1 MKKLLVLVYLLF
13 IATTSQAAVST
24 FALDSAYLIQ
34 PSKEVQFE
42 GVLALAT
49 DKFKPFTNDLRL
61 GFVDEP
67 VWIKLRITPKPASAV
82 EPSFAAVADSA
93 VVLRLGLL
101 SLDSIEL
108 YEQVGGA
115 WVKQIRGDTVSQ
127 KYAGCQDDY
136 HCFELASDPKRP
148 IDLYL
153 KVQTTT
159 IFTVMLQAVS
169 VRDLSAVVANRM
181 VSLVSTFAVAVSL
194 LVMGLLFFII
204 DRSHLVATFCAYQ
217 FSVVLLT
224 FLSTGFVS
232 RVFEHTSAEQINLIN
247 QYLQNFRAMF
257 TVLLGYVLLR
267 PFKLPPIYHQAM
279 WLLAG
284 LGVVSF
290 YFVFTNQFFNAI
302 RLNIAIHLI
311 GFLVQIFGAS
321 TAEKIP
327 RLLRWITLLGYSVF
341 AIILL
346 GSVVMNFNLFFE
358 ISSPAP
364 MFMQSFGDSRLN
376 GSRVG
381 IFLFAI
387 LIIQVFERRKVN
399 SDTLQEFKIE
409 AAKSTA
415 QRERLIERQSMIDML
430 THELKNPLGTIRF
443 ALASLKRSSAED
455 SESQQ
460 RVKRIDDS
468 VERMNELIEHVA
480 LSNKIDRFD
489 VSQVRESV
497 DIEELVDVCIGDFED
512 IAIFKLD
519 IAKDLNIQ
527 TSRLMLTLIFQNLI
541 SNAYKYHLK
550 TDSILIRAYRQDS
563 TVVIEVSNTVELE
576 KSPDPERIFQAYYR
590 HDNVQDQSGMGL
602 GLSLVLAASEKIN
615 ATINFAQHQN
625 LVVFSLKVPQ

>member
-1 MKKLLVLVYLLF
+1 MKRLLVLVYLMLF
-13 IATTSQAAVST
+13 ATTSQAAVNT
-24 FALDSAYLIQ
+24 FALDSAYLIH
-34 PSKEVQFE
+34 PSEEVQFD
-42 GVLALAT
+42 GVAALPN

-67 VWIKLRITPKPASAV
+67 VWIKLRITPKPASTPQA
-82 EPSFAAVADSA
+82 SFAAVADSA

-108 YEQVGGA
+108 YEKVGGA
-115 WVKQIRGDTVSQ
+115 WVKQIRGDTVPQ
-127 KYAGCQDDY
+127 KYAGCQDDF
-136 HCFELASDPKRP
+136 HCFELASDPKGP

-159 IFTVMLQAVS
+159 IFTVMLQALS
-169 VRDLSAVVANRM
+169 VRDLSAVVADRM

-232 RVFEHTSAEQINLIN
+232 RVFEHTSSEQINLIT

-290 YFVFTNQFFNAI
+290 YFVFTNQFFSAI

-311 GFLVQIFGAS
+311 GFLVQILGAT

-346 GSVVMNFNLFFE
+346 GSVVMNFNLFIE

-387 LIIQVFERRKVN
+387 LIIQVFERRKIN

-455 SESQQ
+455 SDSQQ

-489 VSQVRESV
+489 VSQVSESV
-497 DIEELVDVCIGDFED
+497 DVEELVDVCIGDFED
-512 IAIFKLD
+512 ISIFKID

-550 TDSILIRAYRQDS
+550 TDSILIRAYRQGS
-563 TVVIEVSNTVELE
+563 TVVLEVSNTVELE
-576 KSPDPERIFQAYYR
+576 KSPDPARIFQAYYR

>member
-341 AIILL
+341 ASILL
-346 GSVVMNFNLFFE
+346 GSVVMNFNLFIE

-563 TVVIEVSNTVELE
+563 TVVLEVSNTVELE

-625 LVVFSLKVPQ
+625 LVVFSLKVPL

>member
-13 IATTSQAAVST
+13 IATISQAAVST

-34 PSKEVQFE
+34 PNKDVQFDD
-42 GVLALAT
+42 VSALPN

-61 GFVDEP
+61 GFVEEP

-136 HCFELASDPKRP
+136 HCLELASDPKRP

-341 AIILL
+341 ASILL
-346 GSVVMNFNLFFE
+346 GSVVMNFNLFIE

-563 TVVIEVSNTVELE
+563 TVVLEVSNTVELE

-615 ATINFAQHQN
+615 ASINFAQHQN
-625 LVVFSLKVPQ
+625 LVVFCLKVPL

>member
-13 IATTSQAAVST
+13 IATISQAAVST

-327 RLLRWITLLGYSVF
+327 RLLRLITLLGYSVF

-364 MFMQSFGDSRLN
+364 LFMQSFGDSRLN

>member
-42 GVLALAT
+42 GVLALPN

-341 AIILL
+341 ASILL
-346 GSVVMNFNLFFE
+346 GSVVMNFNLFIE

-512 IAIFKLD
+512 ISIFKID

-563 TVVIEVSNTVELE
+563 TVVLEVSNTVELE

-625 LVVFSLKVPQ
+625 LVVFSLKVPL

>member
-34 PSKEVQFE
+34 PNKDVQFDD
-42 GVLALAT
+42 VSALPN

-341 AIILL
+341 ASILL
-346 GSVVMNFNLFFE
+346 GSVVMNFNLFIE

-563 TVVIEVSNTVELE
+563 TVVLEVSNTVELE

-625 LVVFSLKVPQ
+625 LVVFSLKVPL

>member
-13 IATTSQAAVST
+13 IATISQAAVST

-42 GVLALAT
+42 GVSALPT

-61 GFVDEP
+61 GFIEEP
-67 VWIKLRITPKPASAV
+67 VWIKLRITPKPASTSQA
-82 EPSFAAVADSA
+82 SFAAVADSA

-115 WVKQIRGDTVSQ
+115 WVKQIRGDTVPQ

-247 QYLQNFRAMF
+247 QYLQNFRALF

-341 AIILL
+341 ASILL
-346 GSVVMNFNLFFE
+346 GSVVMNFNLFIE

-364 MFMQSFGDSRLN
+364 LFMQSFGDSRLN

-455 SESQQ
+455 SDSQQ

-497 DIEELVDVCIGDFED
+497 DVEELVDVCIGDFED

-563 TVVIEVSNTVELE
+563 TVVLEVSNTVELE
-576 KSPDPERIFQAYYR
+576 KSPDPKRIFQAYYR

>member
-13 IATTSQAAVST
+13 IATISQAAVST

-232 RVFEHTSAEQINLIN
+232 RVFEHTSAEQINLIT

-346 GSVVMNFNLFFE
+346 GSVVMNFNLFIE

-364 MFMQSFGDSRLN
+364 LFMQSFGDSRLN

-563 TVVIEVSNTVELE
+563 TVVLEVSNTVELE

-625 LVVFSLKVPQ
+625 LVVFCLKVPL

>member
-1 MKKLLVLVYLLF
+1 MKKVLVLVYLLF
-13 IATTSQAAVST
+13 FATTSQAAVST

-42 GVLALAT
+42 GVSALPKE
-49 DKFKPFTNDLRL
+49 KFKPFTNDLRL
-61 GFVDEP
+61 GFVEEP
-67 VWIKLRITPKPASAV
+67 VWIKLRITPKPASTSQA
-82 EPSFAAVADSA
+82 SFAAVADSA

-108 YEQVGGA
+108 YEQVGGV
-115 WVKQIRGDTVSQ
+115 WVKQIRGDTVQQ
-127 KYAGCQDDY
+127 KYGGCQDDY

-148 IDLYL
+148 IDLFL

-159 IFTVMLQAVS
+159 LFTVMLQAVS

-232 RVFEHTSAEQINLIN
+232 RVFEHTSAEQINLIT

-257 TVLLGYVLLR
+257 SVLLGYVLLR
-267 PFKLPPIYHQAM
+267 PFKLPTIYHQAM

-284 LGVVSF
+284 LGLVSV

-311 GFLVQIFGAS
+311 GFFIQILGAA

-358 ISSPAP
+358 ISSSAP
-364 MFMQSFGDSRLN
+364 LFMQSFGDSRLN

-399 SDTLQEFKIE
+399 SDTLQEFKTE

-455 SESQQ
+455 SDSQQ

-497 DIEELVDVCIGDFED
+497 DVEELVDVCIGDFED
-512 IAIFKLD
+512 ISIFKLD

-527 TSRLMLTLIFQNLI
+527 TSRLMLSLIFQNLI

-563 TVVIEVSNTVELE
+563 TVVLEVSNTVELE

-625 LVVFSLKVPQ
+625 LVVFSLKVPL

>member
-13 IATTSQAAVST
+13 IATISQAAEST

-42 GVLALAT
+42 GVSALPT

-321 TAEKIP
+321 TAEKFP

-341 AIILL
+341 ASILL
-346 GSVVMNFNLFFE
+346 GSVVMNFNLFIE